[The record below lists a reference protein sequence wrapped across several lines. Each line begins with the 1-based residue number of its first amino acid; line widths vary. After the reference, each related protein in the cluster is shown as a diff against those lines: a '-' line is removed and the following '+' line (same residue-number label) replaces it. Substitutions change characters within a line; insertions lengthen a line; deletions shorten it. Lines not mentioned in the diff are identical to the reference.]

1 MELFKNT
8 RLKFGKNILNKKI
21 TRNKR
26 RIYYSNIDLV
36 NTIGIVWDA
45 SRPEEFISLTR
56 FHLKMQERNIDV
68 KILGFFPGK
77 NLPDQFTA
85 IRFLTFFRKGELN
98 LFYIPVCAECNSFIN
113 KKFDILIDINF
124 RKLFPLHYISAL
136 SNSAFKVGLY
146 DSETNDSPFD
156 LMMEI
161 KNPVDIENYL
171 NQIVQYLTMINSGT
185 AKTVNI

>member
-1 MELFKNT
+1 MELFKNI

-36 NTIGIVWDA
+36 KTIGIVWDA

-56 FHLKMQERNIDV
+56 FHQKMHDRNIDV
-68 KILGFFPGK
+68 QILGFFSGK

-85 IRFLTFFRKGELN
+85 IRFLTFLRKAEIN
-98 LFYIPVCAECNSFIN
+98 LFYLPVSSECNSFIN
-113 KKFDILIDINF
+113 KRFDILIDMNF
-124 RKLFPLHYISAL
+124 RKLFPLQYISAL
-136 SNSAFKVGLY
+136 SNSAFKVGLF
-146 DSETNDSPFD
+146 DSETNDLPFD

-171 NQIVQYLTMINSGT
+171 NQVVQYLEMINSGT